1 MRHLIFALI
10 AVTLAARSATAF
22 ESVPVPL
29 ELKDGDRVV
38 LIGGTFIERAQ
49 RYGWLETAMQ
59 LRFPEANFTV
69 RNLGWSADT
78 VFAESRGI
86 FDAPAKGYER
96 MLKQVR
102 DIKPT
107 VIILNYGANE
117 AFKGPDYLDTF
128 ITQYSK
134 LIDDLSSTKARFV
147 LVSPLPL
154 WKMQS
159 PLPAPDRFNE
169 FRRIY
174 AEAISE
180 LAGRKEARF
189 ADMMVALESFIEH
202 GNAPGAPRISE
213 DGVTLTEAGN
223 QLVADY
229 FVRAVFYSAAEAEPP
244 EDTKALREAIIRKNV
259 MYFHHWRP
267 QNVTYLFLFRK
278 HEQGNNAK
286 EIEEFKPII
295 AKLEERIFELKS
307 KVGQ

>member
-1 MRHLIFALI
+1 MRQLLI
-10 AVTLAARSATAF
+10 ALFAVVTTIPSASAF
-22 ESVPVPL
+22 ESIPVPL

-96 MLKQVR
+96 MIKQVR

-128 ITQYSK
+128 IAQYGK
-134 LIDDLSSTKARFV
+134 LIDDLSSTEAEFV

-154 WKMQS
+154 WKMQA
-159 PLPAPDRFNE
+159 PLPDPDRFNE
-169 FRRIY
+169 FRRTY

-180 LAGRKEARF
+180 LAGQKQARF
-189 ADMMVALESFIEH
+189 ADMMVALDALIEH
-202 GNAPGAPRISE
+202 GNAPGGPRISE
-213 DGVTLTEAGN
+213 DGVTLTVAGN
-223 QLVADY
+223 RLVADY
-229 FVRAVFYSAAEAEPP
+229 FVRAVFHSAAEAQSE
-244 EDTKALREAIIRKNV
+244 EDTDELREAIVKKNV

-295 AKLEERIFELKS
+295 AKLEQRIFELKS
-307 KVGQ
+307 KVSQ